1 MSRFWYFIFPLMYL
15 PNIGGGKQTGMGRLD
30 IGDLVVGPL
39 LLMMLLAP
47 GGKGRKAIH
56 QTFPVILAFI
66 IWALISTLSIPLR
79 FSQEPLLALF
89 LSLGKLAKFALY
101 AGVGT
106 LAASRLNTADDRKMW
121 LWSLL
126 AASGILC
133 IGVLRGAAGAANT
146 THAGLYM
153 NTEAYKSYNEIVVA
167 IGLLFVFLTGM
178 LLDGHGTKT
187 WRRCALLISVL
198 LLFTIAGSAS
208 SQLHGRSGWFGLFFG
223 ILYIFYRHGLRLRVL
238 LVISLLVVGTSVAYF
253 QIPGFEYLVDETFF
267 SERSASN
274 QTGFDD
280 SGHTANAVHE
290 LPKMVDHAVLG
301 TGLFHRGGSTGL
313 WVTGS
318 HNFFVAMLLETGVIG
333 FLLIMAI
340 MARFWLAVGRP
351 ATRFFRMDT
360 SSRAVLVA
368 AFVAC
373 NAGEYFYGGTALL
386 TFTSLL
392 ALATSLP
399 AEVTFAEAT
408 VDGATLGSTAL
419 GGAATLAG
427 AVPELA
433 PAQ

>member
-1 MSRFWYFIFPLMYL
+1 MYL
-15 PNIGGGKQTGMGRLD
+15 PNMGLGFKTSLGRVD
-30 IGDLVVGPL
+30 IGDVVIGPL

-47 GGKGRKAIH
+47 RGTNRKAIH

-66 IWALISTLSIPLR
+66 VWALISTLSIPLR
-79 FSQEPLLALF
+79 FDQEPLLALF
-89 LSLGKLAKFALY
+89 VGVEKLGKFTLY
-101 AGVGT
+101 GGVGV
-106 LAASRLNTADDRKMW
+106 LAASRLNTADDRRTW

-126 AASGILC
+126 AAAGMLC

-146 THAGLYM
+146 AHAGLYM
-153 NTEAYKSYNEIVVA
+153 NTEAYKAYNEIVVA

-178 LLDGHGTKT
+178 LLDGNGTRT
-187 WRRCALLISVL
+187 WRRCALLISSL

-223 ILYIFYRHGLRLRVL
+223 ILYIFYRHGLRLRVV
-238 LVISLLVVGTSVAYF
+238 LVISLLVVGTSLAYF

-274 QTGFDD
+274 QAGFND
-280 SGHTANAVHE
+280 SGHASTAVHE
-290 LPKMVDHAVLG
+290 LPKAVDHADLG
-301 TGLFHRGGSTGL
+301 TGLFHRGGGTGL
-313 WVTGS
+313 WVTGP
-318 HNFFVAMLLETGVIG
+318 HNFLVAMLLETGVIG

-351 ATRFFRMDT
+351 ATRFFRLDT

-408 VDGATLGSTAL
+408 VDGAALGSPAL
-419 GGAATLAG
+419 GGATLSG
-427 AVPELA
+427 AVLEEA
-433 PAQ
+433 PA